1 MSGTKREIVLGVGGG
16 IAAYKACELLR
27 RLQDLDFSITV
38 VPTPSSLN
46 FVGAATWEALS
57 GRSVSTEVWQDV
69 DKVQHISLA
78 DQAEAII
85 IAPTTADLLAR
96 LVQGRADDLLT
107 NVVSASSKPKFLV
120 PAMHPQMWLNP
131 TTQANVEILKSRGF
145 AVMQPATGR
154 LTGEDSGVGRF
165 PETQQIIAA
174 FLEHIGSTQ
183 DLLGKR
189 ILISAG
195 GTREAI
201 DPVRYIGNRSSGK
214 QGEALAIEARNRG
227 AHVTMVLANSN
238 IADVAGIQTLRVET
252 AAQMHGALKE
262 NMHDCDVLIMAA
274 AVSDARP
281 TSVAQEKIKKADL
294 QSIDLV
300 SNLDILKD
308 LSADAKD
315 SQIIVGFAAETSDL
329 ENLGLAKLKS
339 KKLNLIYVN
348 DVSNGA
354 VFASDQSAGFL
365 ISDDGQSAYIEQTSK
380 AKVARNILDKVV
392 SRLSYANGST
402 TLYI

>member
-69 DKVQHISLA
+69 DKVKHVSLA

-165 PETQQIIAA
+165 PESQQIISA

-262 NMHDCDVLIMAA
+262 KMHDCDVLIMAA

-281 TSVAQEKIKKADL
+281 TSVAQEKIKKGDL

-315 SQIIVGFAAETSDL
+315 SQIIVGFAAETSDI

-365 ISDDGQSAYIEQTSK
+365 ISDDGQSTYIEQTSK

-392 SRLSYANGST
+392 SRLSYANG
-402 TLYI
+402 

>member
-1 MSGTKREIVLGVGGG
+1 MSGTKREIILGVGGG

-38 VPTPSSLN
+38 IPTPSSLN

-57 GRSVSTEVWQDV
+57 GKSVNTQVWEDV
-69 DKVQHISLA
+69 EKVKHVSLA

-131 TTQANVEILKSRGF
+131 TTQSNVEILKSRGF
-145 AVMQPATGR
+145 AVMQPASGR
-154 LTGEDSGVGRF
+154 LTGDDSGIGRF
-165 PETQQIIAA
+165 PETSEIIPA

-183 DLLGKR
+183 DMQGKKV
-189 ILISAG
+189 LISAG

-201 DPVRYIGNRSSGK
+201 DPVRFIGNRSSGK

-227 AHVTMVLANSN
+227 AQVTLVLANSN
-238 IADVAGIQTLRVET
+238 ISDIPGIHTLRVET
-252 AAQMHGALKE
+252 ADQMHKSLSA
-262 NMHDCDVLIMAA
+262 NMSDSDVLIMAA
-274 AVSDARP
+274 AISDARP
-281 TSVAQEKIKKADL
+281 SSIAPEKIKKGDL
-294 QSIDLV
+294 NRIDLI

-308 LSADAKD
+308 LSAAAKD
-315 SQIIVGFAAETSDL
+315 SQVIVGFAAETNNL
-329 ENLGLAKLKS
+329 EEFGHAKMLAKGLD
-339 KKLNLIYVN
+339 LIYVN

-354 VFASDQSAGFL
+354 IFASDQSAGYL
-365 ISDDGQSAYIEQTSK
+365 MSADGQSTYFEQTSK
-380 AKVARNILDKVV
+380 AKVARYILDNVV
-392 SRLSYANGST
+392 SRLSYANG
-402 TLYI
+402 

>member
-1 MSGTKREIVLGVGGG
+1 MSGTKREIILGVGGG

-38 VPTPSSLN
+38 IPTPSSLN

-57 GRSVSTEVWQDV
+57 GKSVNTQVWEDV
-69 DKVQHISLA
+69 EKVKHVSLA

-85 IAPTTADLLAR
+85 ISPTTADLLAR

-131 TTQANVEILKSRGF
+131 TTQSNVEILKSRGF
-145 AVMQPATGR
+145 AVMQPASGR
-154 LTGEDSGVGRF
+154 LTGDDSGIGRF
-165 PETQQIIAA
+165 PETSEIIPA

-183 DLLGKR
+183 DMQGKKV
-189 ILISAG
+189 LISAG

-201 DPVRYIGNRSSGK
+201 DPVRFIGNRSSGK

-227 AHVTMVLANSN
+227 AQVTLVLANSN
-238 IADVAGIQTLRVET
+238 ISDIPGIHTLRVET
-252 AAQMHGALKE
+252 ADQMHKSLSA
-262 NMHDCDVLIMAA
+262 NMSDSDVLIMAA

-281 TSVAQEKIKKADL
+281 SSIAPEKIKKGDL
-294 QSIDLV
+294 NRIDLI

-308 LSADAKD
+308 LSAAAKD
-315 SQIIVGFAAETSDL
+315 SQVIVGFAAETNNL
-329 ENLGLAKLKS
+329 EEFGHAKMLAKGLD
-339 KKLNLIYVN
+339 LIYVN

-354 VFASDQSAGFL
+354 IFASDQSAGYL
-365 ISDDGQSAYIEQTSK
+365 MSADGQSTYIEQTSK
-380 AKVARNILDKVV
+380 AKVARYILDNVV
-392 SRLSYANGST
+392 SRLSYANG
-402 TLYI
+402 

>member
-69 DKVQHISLA
+69 DKVKHVSLA

-165 PETQQIIAA
+165 PESQQIISA

-238 IADVAGIQTLRVET
+238 IADVAGIQMLRVET
-252 AAQMHGALKE
+252 AAQMHGALKN

-281 TSVAQEKIKKADL
+281 TSVAQEKIKKGDL

-365 ISDDGQSAYIEQTSK
+365 ISDDGQSTYIEQTSK

-392 SRLSYANGST
+392 SRLSYANG
-402 TLYI
+402 

>member
-1 MSGTKREIVLGVGGG
+1 MSGTKREIILGVGGG

-38 VPTPSSLN
+38 IPTPSSLN

-57 GRSVSTEVWQDV
+57 GKSVNTQVWEDV
-69 DKVQHISLA
+69 EKVKHVSLA

-131 TTQANVEILKSRGF
+131 TTQSNVEILKSRGF
-145 AVMQPATGR
+145 AVMQPASGR
-154 LTGEDSGVGRF
+154 LTGDDSGIGRF
-165 PETQQIIAA
+165 PETSEIIPA

-183 DLLGKR
+183 DMQGKKV
-189 ILISAG
+189 LISAG
-195 GTREAI
+195 GTREPI
-201 DPVRYIGNRSSGK
+201 DPVRFIGNRSSGK

-227 AHVTMVLANSN
+227 AQVTLVLANSN
-238 IADVAGIQTLRVET
+238 ISDIPGIHTLRVET
-252 AAQMHGALKE
+252 ADQMHKSLSA
-262 NMHDCDVLIMAA
+262 NMSDSDVLIMAA

-281 TSVAQEKIKKADL
+281 SSIAPEKIKKGDL
-294 QSIDLV
+294 NRIDLI

-308 LSADAKD
+308 LSAAAKD
-315 SQIIVGFAAETSDL
+315 SQVIVGFAAETNNL
-329 ENLGLAKLKS
+329 EEFGHAKMLAKGLD
-339 KKLNLIYVN
+339 LIYVN

-354 VFASDQSAGFL
+354 IFASDQSAGYL
-365 ISDDGQSAYIEQTSK
+365 MSADGQSTYIEQTSK
-380 AKVARNILDKVV
+380 AKVARYILDNVV
-392 SRLSYANGST
+392 SRLSYANG
-402 TLYI
+402 

>member
-69 DKVQHISLA
+69 EKVKHVSLA

-165 PETQQIIAA
+165 PESQQIIAA

-238 IADVAGIQTLRVET
+238 IADVAGIQMLRVET
-252 AAQMHGALKE
+252 AAQMHGALK
-262 NMHDCDVLIMAA
+262 NKMHDCDVLIMAA

-281 TSVAQEKIKKADL
+281 TSIAQEKIKKADL

-365 ISDDGQSAYIEQTSK
+365 ISDDGQSTYIEQTSK
-380 AKVARNILDKVV
+380 AKVARNILDKFV
-392 SRLSYANGST
+392 SSLSYANG
-402 TLYI
+402 

>member
-38 VPTPSSLN
+38 IPTPSSLN

-57 GRSVSTEVWQDV
+57 GKSVSTQVWEDV
-69 DKVQHISLA
+69 EKVKHVSLA

-165 PETQQIIAA
+165 PETVEIISA
-174 FLEHIGSTQ
+174 FLNHIGSTQ

-214 QGEALAIEARNRG
+214 QGEALAVDARNRG

-238 IADVAGIQTLRVET
+238 ISDISGIQTLRVET
-252 AAQMHGALKE
+252 AAEMHTALKA
-262 NMHDCDVLIMAA
+262 NIQDSDVLIMAA

-281 TSVAQEKIKKADL
+281 TSVAHEKIKKDDL
-294 QSIDLV
+294 QNIELV

-308 LSADAKD
+308 LSSVAKD
-315 SQIIVGFAAETSDL
+315 SQIIVGFAAETSNL
-329 ENLGLAKLKS
+329 ETLGLAKLKA
-339 KKLNLIYVN
+339 KNLDLIYVN

-354 VFASDQSAGFL
+354 VFASDESAGFL
-365 ISDDGQSAYIEQTSK
+365 IGADGQSTYIEQTSK
-380 AKVARNILDKVV
+380 AKVAKYILDKVV
-392 SRLSYANGST
+392 SRLGYANG
-402 TLYI
+402 

>member
-69 DKVQHISLA
+69 DKVKHVSLA
-78 DQAEAII
+78 HQAEAII

-165 PETQQIIAA
+165 PESQQIIAA

-195 GTREAI
+195 GTRESI

-365 ISDDGQSAYIEQTSK
+365 ISDDGQSTYIEQTSK

-392 SRLSYANGST
+392 SRLSYANG
-402 TLYI
+402 

>member
-69 DKVQHISLA
+69 DKVKHVSLA

-165 PETQQIIAA
+165 PESQQIIAA

-281 TSVAQEKIKKADL
+281 TSVAQEKIKKGDL

-365 ISDDGQSAYIEQTSK
+365 ISDDGQSTYIEQTSK

-392 SRLSYANGST
+392 SRLSYANG
-402 TLYI
+402 

>member
-57 GRSVSTEVWQDV
+57 GKSVSTQVWEDV
-69 DKVQHISLA
+69 EKVKHVSLA

-154 LTGEDSGVGRF
+154 LTGEDTGVGRF
-165 PETQQIIAA
+165 PETVEIISA
-174 FLEHIGSTQ
+174 FLKHIGSTQ

-214 QGEALAIEARNRG
+214 QGEALAVEARNRG
-227 AHVTMVLANSN
+227 ALVTMVLANSS
-238 IADVAGIQTLRVET
+238 ISDISGIKTIRVET
-252 AAQMHGALKE
+252 AAEMHTALKASIQ
-262 NMHDCDVLIMAA
+262 DSDVLIMAA
-274 AVSDARP
+274 AISDARP
-281 TSVAQEKIKKADL
+281 TSVAHEKIKKDDL

-300 SNLDILKD
+300 SNVDILKD
-308 LSADAKD
+308 LSTVAKD
-315 SQIIVGFAAETSDL
+315 SQIIVGFAAETSHL
-329 ENLGLAKLKS
+329 ESLGLAKLRA
-339 KKLNLIYVN
+339 KKLDLIYVN

-354 VFASDQSAGFL
+354 VFASDESAGFL
-365 ISDDGQSAYIEQTSK
+365 ISADGQSTFIEQTSK
-380 AKVARNILDKVV
+380 AKVARYILDKVV
-392 SRLSYANGST
+392 SRLGYANG
-402 TLYI
+402 

>member
-69 DKVQHISLA
+69 DKVKHVSLA

-165 PETQQIIAA
+165 PESQQIIAA

-262 NMHDCDVLIMAA
+262 KMNDCDVLIMAA

-281 TSVAQEKIKKADL
+281 TSVAQEKIKKGDL

-329 ENLGLAKLKS
+329 ETLGLAKLKS

-365 ISDDGQSAYIEQTSK
+365 ISDDGQSTYIEQTSK

-392 SRLSYANGST
+392 SRLSYANG
-402 TLYI
+402 

>member
-69 DKVQHISLA
+69 DKVKHISLA

-165 PETQQIIAA
+165 PESQQIIAA

-252 AAQMHGALKE
+252 AAQMHGALKD

-315 SQIIVGFAAETSDL
+315 SQIIVGFAAETTDL
-329 ENLGLAKLKS
+329 ENLGLAKLKT

-365 ISDDGQSAYIEQTSK
+365 ISDDGQSTYIEQTSK

-392 SRLSYANGST
+392 SRLSYANG
-402 TLYI
+402 

>member
-57 GRSVSTEVWQDV
+57 GRSVNTEVWQDV
-69 DKVQHISLA
+69 EKVKHVSLA

-165 PETQQIIAA
+165 PESQQIIAA

-238 IADVAGIQTLRVET
+238 IADVAGIQMLRVET
-252 AAQMHGALKE
+252 AAQMHGALKN

-274 AVSDARP
+274 AISDARP

-315 SQIIVGFAAETSDL
+315 SQIIVGFAAETSDI

-365 ISDDGQSAYIEQTSK
+365 ISDDGQSTYIEQTSK

-392 SRLSYANGST
+392 SRLSYANG
-402 TLYI
+402 

>member
-69 DKVQHISLA
+69 DKVKHISLA

-165 PETQQIIAA
+165 PESQQIIAA

-214 QGEALAIEARNRG
+214 QGQALAIEARNRG

-281 TSVAQEKIKKADL
+281 SSVAQEKIKKADL

-365 ISDDGQSAYIEQTSK
+365 ISDDGQSTYIEQTSK

-392 SRLSYANGST
+392 SRLSYANG
-402 TLYI
+402 

>member
-69 DKVQHISLA
+69 DKVKHVSLA

-165 PETQQIIAA
+165 PESQQIISA

-238 IADVAGIQTLRVET
+238 IADVAGIQMLRVET
-252 AAQMHGALKE
+252 AAQMHGALKN

-281 TSVAQEKIKKADL
+281 TSIAQEKIKKADL

-365 ISDDGQSAYIEQTSK
+365 ISDDGQSTYIEQTSK

-392 SRLSYANGST
+392 SRLSYANG
-402 TLYI
+402 